1 MMSLIGTLLI
11 GLIVGLLAR
20 ALKPGDDKLGW
31 IMTALLGV
39 AGSFLASFAGQVA
52 GLYAAG
58 DKAGWIA
65 SVLGALALLFVVSR
79 LQGTSDDKA

>member
-1 MMSLIGTLLI
+1 MMNILLTLLV
-11 GLIVGLLAR
+11 GLIVGAVARLL
-20 ALKPGDDKLGW
+20 LPGDQRMGW

-65 SVLGALALLFVVSR
+65 SVLGALVLLFVVSR
-79 LQGTSDDKA
+79 LQGTTDDKA